1 MCETCGCDHLIDGI
15 THEGMHALGIA
26 HEHERHHSENRNSRE
41 HLVERNILSE
51 NNLIAAR
58 NRGYFEAKS
67 IFVLN
72 IVSSPGSGKTT
83 LLEKTL
89 FNLKTRLPVAVIE
102 GDQQTDND
110 ADRIRALDIPCI
122 QINTQNGCH
131 LDAAMIHHAMKKMNL
146 QDNSLLF
153 IENVGNLVCPA
164 LFDLGENKRVVLI
177 SVTEGD
183 DKPLKYPYMFDS
195 ADICI
200 INKIDLLPY
209 VDSKIERIRDN
220 ALKINPNLIFFE
232 LSATVGT
239 GIDQWCDFLCDQV
252 KK

>member
-1 MCETCGCDHLIDGI
+1 MNNVSIDDAD
-15 THEGMHALGIA
+15 T
-26 HEHERHHSENRNSRE
+26 
-41 HLVERNILSE
+41 
-51 NNLIAAR
+51 
-58 NRGYFEAKS
+58 F
-67 IFVLN
+67 
-72 IVSSPGSGKTT
+72 
-83 LLEKTL
+83 LLERLKGDEYFDGDEIQVRLQNAILTL
-89 FNLKTRLPVAVIE
+89 PEKQRLVFNMKYNEEMKYEEMSEILGTSVGALKASY
-102 GDQQTDND
+102 
-110 ADRIRALDIPCI
+110 
-122 QINTQNGCH
+122 
-131 LDAAMIHHAMKKMNL
+131 HHAVKKMNL
-146 QDNSLLF
+146 QGNSLLF

-220 ALKINPNLIFFE
+220 ALKINSNLIFFE

-239 GIDQWCDFLCDQV
+239 GIDRWCDFLCDQV
-252 KK
+252 KKING

>member
-15 THEGMHALGIA
+15 THEEMHALGIA